1 MNRPLTCFFLLLVH
15 AASHALAHEAHGK
28 KTAPASAKALKS
40 PLTGDQAKPELGRPL
55 YEKTCLSCHAA
66 DGKGQTAEAMKMKP
80 KPTNI
85 ADHRMD
91 SMADG
96 EIYWVITNGM
106 GKSMPGFKTQLNDS
120 DRWRIV
126 AYVRHLRKA
135 SSHSEHH

>member
-1 MNRPLTCFFLLLVH
+1 MRWLICSLLIATAV
-15 AASHALAHEAHGK
+15 AHEGHGK

-40 PLTGDQAKPELGRPL
+40 PLTPEQAKPNLGRPL
-55 YEKTCLSCHAA
+55 YEKTCVSCHAA
-66 DGKGQTAEAMKMKP
+66 DGKAQSAEALKMKP

-91 SMADG
+91 SMTDG
-96 EIYWVITNGM
+96 EIFWVITNGIA
-106 GKSMPGFKTQLNDS
+106 KSMPGFKTQLNDA

-135 SSHSEHH
+135 QPHSEHH

>member
-1 MNRPLTCFFLLLVH
+1 MRRMLVLLTAV
-15 AASHALAHEAHGK
+15 ALAFAHEGHGK

-40 PLTGDQAKPELGRPL
+40 PLTVEQAKPELGRPL
-55 YEKTCLSCHAA
+55 YEKTCSSCHGP
-66 DGKGQTAEAMKMKP
+66 DGQSKSAEAMKMKP

-91 SMADG
+91 SMTDG
-96 EIYWVITNGM
+96 EIFWVITKGI
-106 GKSMPGFKTQLNDS
+106 GKSMPGFKTQLNDA

-135 SSHSEHH
+135 QTHSEHH

>member
-1 MNRPLTCFFLLLVH
+1 MRCVLVLLL
-15 AASHALAHEAHGK
+15 SFALASAHEGHGK

-40 PLTGDQAKPELGRPL
+40 PLTAEQAKPELGRPL
-55 YEKTCLSCHAA
+55 YEKTCLSCHGA
-66 DGKGQTAEAMKMKP
+66 DGQAKSAEALKVKP

-91 SMADG
+91 SMTDG
-96 EIYWVITNGM
+96 EIYWVITNGIE
-106 GKSMPGFKTQLNDS
+106 KSMPGFKSQLNDA

-135 SSHSEHH
+135 QAAHH

>member
-1 MNRPLTCFFLLLVH
+1 MLRMLVFLT
-15 AASHALAHEAHGK
+15 AAALAFAHEGHGK
-28 KTAPASAKALKS
+28 KTAPASAKALTS
-40 PLTGDQAKPELGRPL
+40 PLTPEQAKPELGRPL

-66 DGKGQTAEAMKMKP
+66 DGKAQTAEALKMKP

-91 SMADG
+91 SMTDG
-96 EIYWVITNGM
+96 EIFWVVTNGIE
-106 GKSMPGFKTQLNDS
+106 KSMPGFKTQLNDA

-135 SSHSEHH
+135 QARSEHH

>member
-1 MNRPLTCFFLLLVH
+1 MRHAWPLLLGF
-15 AASHALAHEAHGK
+15 ALASAHEGHGK

-40 PLTGDQAKPELGRPL
+40 PLTVEQAKPEFGRPL
-55 YEKTCLSCHAA
+55 YEKACLSCHGP
-66 DGKGQTAEAMKMKP
+66 DGQSKSAEAMKVKP

-91 SMADG
+91 SMKDG
-96 EIYWVITNGM
+96 EIYWVITNGIE
-106 GKSMPGFKTQLNDS
+106 KSMPAFKTQLNDV

-135 SSHSEHH
+135 QLHSEHH

>member
-1 MNRPLTCFFLLLVH
+1 MGRVLVLLM
-15 AASHALAHEAHGK
+15 AAALASAHDGHGK

-40 PLTGDQAKPELGRPL
+40 PLTAEQAKPEFGRSL
-55 YEKTCLSCHAA
+55 YEKACLSCHGP
-66 DGKGQTAEAMKMKP
+66 DGQARSAEALKAKP

-96 EIYWVITNGM
+96 EIYWVITNGI
-106 GKSMPGFKTQLNDS
+106 GKSMPGFKTQLNDT

-126 AYVRHLRKA
+126 AYVRHFRKA
-135 SSHSEHH
+135 PSHSEHR